1 VTDNHGFTD
10 WLRERTIGAS
20 FGVLIGFRDAV
31 ALIGRVAAQ
40 LREGE
45 TT

>member
-1 VTDNHGFTD
+1 MATRDRDAALTGQ
-10 WLRERTIGAS
+10 
-20 FGVLIGFRDAV
+20 DAV

-40 LREGE
+40 LRDGE